1 MPQEATK
8 GPILWLGDAGCTT
21 GFGRVTH
28 AIGDR
33 LVRDYGWDI
42 HVIAVNYDGDYWPTP
57 LKLYR
62 PNMRVQND
70 IYGQSRYVEL
80 IGQLMP
86 KATVMLNDPYVV
98 LKFIFRNKWDEDLV
112 LGRFGPL
119 LAYMP
124 VDGQNF
130 PTAWGKLPE
139 LVNKLPPLK
148 GGTGPGFQPIV
159 MAEHGRK
166 MFPGAPL
173 VYHGIDSDFFHP
185 VTLKAPMTMSNG
197 AVITSKGDAKE
208 ALGIPRDGF
217 LVLRVDRNSHR
228 KNFAESWKALLP
240 VMRRHKD
247 VYAWFHC
254 RAEGDQV
261 ELPQVISRDPDT
273 AARFRFPGDFSTK
286 IGWKNEDLAVLYNAA
301 DVFLSTSYGEGFG
314 LTLGEAAATGIPV
327 IAQNVSSIPEVVGP
341 GGVLLEPAR
350 DITVDSGEDQWLP
363 NIEAFTDAIE
373 RLYGSRGARRNI
385 GEAGRAHV
393 EKSFS
398 WDLAAK
404 QFDELITKAVQEAPA
419 PFSGEVN
426 AAEDPAQGRQPV
438 RT

>member
-1 MPQEATK
+1 MPQATK

-21 GFGRVTH
+21 GFGRVSH

-33 LVRDYGWDI
+33 LAADYGWDV
-42 HVIAVNYDGDYWPTP
+42 HTLAVNYDGDYWPTP
-57 LKLYR
+57 MKLYR
-62 PNMRVQND
+62 PTLRVQTD
-70 IYGQSRYVEL
+70 VYGQSRYVEL
-80 IGQLMP
+80 LGNIMP
-86 KATVMLNDPYVV
+86 RAVVMLNDPYVV
-98 LKFIFRNKWDEDLV
+98 LKFLFRNKWDEDLI
-112 LGRFGPL
+112 LARFAPL

-130 PTAWGKLPE
+130 PTNWSKIPEMVAALPI
-139 LVNKLPPLK
+139 LK
-148 GGTGPGFQPIV
+148 GGPGGGPNFVPIV

-166 MFPGAPL
+166 LFPYAPL
-173 VYHGIDSDFFHP
+173 VYHGVDSAFFRP
-185 VTLKAPMTMSNG
+185 VTRNSPMTMSNG

-208 ALGIPRDGF
+208 AFGIPRDGF
-217 LVLRVDRNSHR
+217 FIVRVDRNSHR
-228 KNFAESWKALLP
+228 KNFAESWKAIQP
-240 VMRRHKD
+240 VMKRHKD

-301 DVFLSTSYGEGFG
+301 DMFLSTSYGEGFG
-314 LTLGEAAATGIPV
+314 LTLGEAAASGIPIV
-327 IAQNVSSIPEVVGP
+327 AQNVSSIPEVVGP
-341 GGVLLEPAR
+341 GGILLEPAR

-373 RLYGSRGARRNI
+373 RLYNSRGARRDL
-385 GEAGRAHV
+385 GAAGRAHV
-393 EKSFS
+393 EKQFS
-398 WDLAAK
+398 WDTAAK

-426 AAEDPAQGRQPV
+426 AVEAR
-438 RT
+438 